1 MDPIS
6 LVGYAASS
14 CSVVSFIPQAL
25 KVART
30 KDTAAISI
38 RMYFLTVTGFALWTA
53 FGSMKGEIPIILANS
68 ICFCLS
74 AFILAAKLRG
84 RRK

>member
-1 MDPIS
+1 MDPVS
-6 LVGYAASS
+6 LIGYAASF
-14 CSVVSFIPQAL
+14 CSVISFIPQAM

-38 RMYFLTVTGFALWTA
+38 RMYLLTVTGFTLWTI
-53 FGSMKGEIPIILANS
+53 FGLMKGEIPIILANS

-74 AFILAAKLRG
+74 TFILAAKLRG